1 VSLIEPHAQAD
12 GEQPAV
18 TLVPDID
25 PEADSP
31 GSARQW
37 HTAALYRRRRRDR
50 PLELSSIPE
59 AIADFAAGRYL
70 VIVDDESR
78 ENEGDLCVAAE
89 HVSPRHVAFM
99 ARHAS
104 GLICTAMTGERLDA
118 LGIGPAV
125 ARNTSNFETAFTV
138 SVEAACGTTT
148 GISAADRATTI
159 RELVNPSAVA
169 SDFVQPGHT
178 FPIRARPGGVLERP
192 GHTEAVVDLAR
203 LAGLQPA
210 GVICEIMNDDGTMA
224 RAGDLG
230 TFSDEHGVRAISIK
244 DLIAY
249 RRRHEKL
256 VQRIASCALPVAGTT
271 WEITMFEN
279 VVTGEPYTALVLGD
293 AADGRPVLVRAH
305 SSCLTGDVFGS
316 ERCDCGPQLQEAME
330 RIAAEGRGIVL
341 YFGGHEGRGI
351 GLVDK
356 VRAYRLQQDGLDTVE
371 ANLALHAPVDN
382 REYGSG
388 ASILAELGATRVRL
402 LTNNPRKIAGMQCH
416 GVEVVERIPL
426 TRGRTEHNIA
436 YLCAKRDKLGH
447 LI

>member
-1 VSLIEPHAQAD
+1 
-12 GEQPAV
+12 
-18 TLVPDID
+18 
-25 PEADSP
+25 
-31 GSARQW
+31 
-37 HTAALYRRRRRDR
+37 
-50 PLELSSIPE
+50 
-59 AIADFAAGRYL
+59 
-70 VIVDDESR
+70 
-78 ENEGDLCVAAE
+78 
-89 HVSPRHVAFM
+89 
-99 ARHAS
+99 
-104 GLICTAMTGERLDA
+104 
-118 LGIGPAV
+118 
-125 ARNTSNFETAFTV
+125 
-138 SVEAACGTTT
+138 
-148 GISAADRATTI
+148 
-159 RELVNPSAVA
+159 
-169 SDFVQPGHT
+169 
-178 FPIRARPGGVLERP
+178 
-192 GHTEAVVDLAR
+192 
-203 LAGLQPA
+203 
-210 GVICEIMNDDGTMA
+210 
-224 RAGDLG
+224 
-230 TFSDEHGVRAISIK
+230 
-244 DLIAY
+244 
-249 RRRHEKL
+249 